1 MCPTV
6 IGMRFVPHGSVLL
19 LVVLLGASLPAQVE
33 IAINCGSAVSAEDA
47 PDGLVFM
54 PDQPHIAGVQPG
66 YEGGIAHTLDQV
78 HVDTTGGTENNRTLY
93 AADRVGWTAY
103 RFDVPPGTY
112 AVQLHLMESEHH
124 FHGRRAMSV
133 EVEGSTVIENLD
145 IWDRVRRH
153 YAFPLCVSAEV
164 TDGTLDVTATASVG
178 ETILSGISV
187 VSVSPEA
194 VAPAM
199 PAGFDVISGYEMNIL
214 DWDPVPE
221 ADLWGYNIYC
231 QAEGGS
237 VEQINP
243 DVTRVT
249 RLLDTTVTTGI
260 PCSYAVTAVDLWGNE
275 SDPTAILQAEAL
287 EHTESTLP
295 VYELEIAESDL
306 DQLTADIWAEE
317 YVPAVFRFE
326 GRWWQVEVR
335 FRGHSTRDLD
345 KKNWKIRFPAG
356 DLFFGRRKLNL
367 QSEMIDSSMLIDRIG
382 YTVCDSAGSLTPQ
395 AEPVHLV
402 INGEFAGVYLSAEQ
416 IDEQFLASRG
426 LDTTGT
432 IYQMITTNLQAL
444 PSPEEYVEHYEL
456 ETNESTAD
464 RSDIIALTQVIDL
477 TPDNRVGGALL
488 ACVNLESVFAFYA
501 ANNAV
506 ADPDDIF
513 NNTFLLN
520 DPLTGRWQWI
530 NWDHTAGFVFSDL
543 PLNSGTQAQP
553 SPIGTDAWNHMF
565 NRVMTT
571 PHLRRA
577 HLLRQVELDEGLAH
591 PDAMRALIDEYHAQI
606 AFDALRD
613 PHKGGRE
620 DPGRMEYITGYLG
633 RWIGYRHDFVTAQLP
648 LEMPDLGPAAALLIN
663 EVVTDGL
670 CAQCDEMGD
679 FDPWIEILN
688 TGDTAVD
695 LAGLHITDDVSEL
708 TRWTF
713 PTSEIIPPGGRALVW
728 ADGEPTEGPLHTGF
742 TLLPSGGV
750 DLTLVAADGVTA
762 LSQIALPALAPDQSL
777 SCHPDGRL
785 NMVLAESPT
794 PLAENAE
801 PAPPLLLH
809 LNEIMTLNGH
819 SARDERGETDAWLEI
834 HSEMGTPVSLD
845 GMGLTNSLGQP
856 GLWPFPAGTQIEPS
870 GHLVVWLDGETG
882 DGPLHTSFAVSP
894 EAGVIAL
901 HRLSNGSLI
910 DQIAHPAPTED
921 VSHGRFPDGASTLF
935 AMPSPTPGGANVLST
950 PGGLLI
956 NELLASNDSFGQDE
970 TGAYEDWVEI
980 HNPTAAPLSAGG
992 MWLTDSFD
1000 NLMRWQIPTI
1010 AETTIAPGG
1019 FLLIWADDDNDPP
1032 DGPLHTSFKLSAGG
1046 EEVALVAADGVTVI
1060 DSVVFGPQ
1068 VTDVALARFPDGGSS
1083 FVPTALPTP
1092 AASNALTLTL
1102 SDVLD
1107 MLLGQRTP
1115 TAVEQTEA
1123 DVNGD
1128 GLLDAA
1134 DLVERL
1140 WLGLP

>member
-1 MCPTV
+1 MMVGT
-6 IGMRFVPHGSVLL
+6 RFRAQGPALL
-19 LVVLLGASLPAQVE
+19 LMALLAAALPAQGE

-47 PDGLVFM
+47 PDGLIFS
-54 PDQPHIAGVQPG
+54 PDQPYIAGVQPG
-66 YEGGIAHTLDQV
+66 YEGGTIHTLEQV
-78 HVDTTGGTENNRTLY
+78 HVDTMGGTENNRALY

-103 RFDVPPGTY
+103 RFDVPPDLY
-112 AVQLHLMESEHH
+112 AVQLHLMETEHH
-124 FHGRRAMSV
+124 FHGRRVISIA
-133 EVEGSTVIENLD
+133 VEGISVIENLD
-145 IWDRVRRH
+145 IWDQVRLD
-153 YAFPLCVSAEV
+153 YAFPICVSAEV
-164 TDGTLDVTATASVG
+164 TDGTLDVTSTASVG

-187 VSVSPEA
+187 VSVSPES
-194 VAPAM
+194 VAPAV
-199 PAGFDVISGYEMNIL
+199 PEGFDVIGGYEMNIL
-214 DWDPVPE
+214 NWDPVPE
-221 ADLWGYNIYC
+221 ADLWGYNICC
-231 QAEGGS
+231 QADGGS
-237 VEQINP
+237 IEQINT

-249 RLLDTTVTTGI
+249 RYLDTAVTTGV
-260 PCSYAVTAVDLWGNE
+260 PCSYAVTSVDLWGNE
-275 SDPTAILQAEAL
+275 SAPTSILQAAAL
-287 EHTESTLP
+287 EHTESSLP
-295 VYELEIAESDL
+295 VYELEISESAL
-306 DQLTADIWAEE
+306 AQLTADIWAEE
-317 YVPAVFRFE
+317 YVPALFRFE
-326 GRWWQVEVR
+326 GREWEVEVR

-367 QSEMIDSSMLIDRIG
+367 QSEMIDSSMLIDRLG
-382 YTVCDSAGSLTPQ
+382 YAVCDSAGSLTPHT
-395 AEPVHLV
+395 EPVHLV
-402 INGEFAGVYLSAEQ
+402 INGEFAGVYLSVEQ
-416 IDEQFLASRG
+416 IDEHFLAARG

-444 PSPEEYVEHYEL
+444 PSPELYIEHYEL
-456 ETNESTAD
+456 ETNEETAD
-464 RSDIIALTQVIDL
+464 HSDITALTHLIDD
-477 TPDNRVGGALL
+477 TPDSRIGGALL
-488 ACVNLESVFAFYA
+488 AGVNLESVFAFYA

-553 SPIGTDAWNHMF
+553 SPIGTGAWNHIF

-577 HLLRQVELDEGLAH
+577 HLLRQAELSAGLAH
-591 PDAMRALIDEYHAQI
+591 PDAMNALIDAYHAEI
-606 AFDALRD
+606 EFDALRD

-620 DPGRMEYITGYLG
+620 DPGKMEYITGYLG
-633 RWIGYRHDFVTAQLP
+633 RWIGYRNDYVTAQLP

-663 EVVTDGL
+663 EVVADGL
-670 CAQCDEMGD
+670 AAQADEMGD

-695 LAGLHITDDVSEL
+695 LAGLHITDDASDL

-713 PTSEIIPPGGRALVW
+713 PTTVIIPPGGRALVW
-728 ADGEPTEGPLHTGF
+728 ADGEPAEGPLHTGF
-742 TLLPSGGV
+742 TLLPSGGA
-750 DLTLVAADGVTA
+750 DLTLAAADGVTI
-762 LSQIALPALAPDQSL
+762 LSQIALPALGPDESL
-777 SCHPDGRL
+777 SCYPDGRL
-785 NMVLAESPT
+785 NMIRAESPT
-794 PLAENAE
+794 PLAVNTG
-801 PAPPLLLH
+801 PAQPLSLL

-819 SARDERGETDAWLEI
+819 SARDEHGETDAWLEI
-834 HSEMGTPVSLD
+834 FSEVGAPVILD
-845 GMGLTNSLGQP
+845 GMGLTNDLGQP
-856 GLWPFPAGTQIEPS
+856 GLWPFPAGTQIEAN

-901 HRLSNGSLI
+901 HRLSDGYLI
-910 DQIAHPAPTED
+910 DQIAHPDPTVD
-921 VSHGRFPDGASTLF
+921 VSHGRFPDGASTLY
-935 AMPSPTPGGANVLST
+935 AMPSPTPGAPNVLST
-950 PGGLLI
+950 PSGLVI

-970 TGAYEDWVEI
+970 TGAFEDWVEI
-980 HNPTAAPLSAGG
+980 HNPTATPLSAGG

-1010 AETTIAPGG
+1010 AETTIPPGG
-1019 FLLIWADDDNDPP
+1019 HLLIWADDDNNPP
-1032 DGPLHTSFKLSAGG
+1032 DGPLHTSFKLSAAG

-1060 DSVVFGPQ
+1060 DSVVFGAQ
-1068 VTDVALARFPDGGSS
+1068 VTDVAWARFPDGGSV

-1092 AASNALTLTL
+1092 EASNSLTLTL
-1102 SDVLD
+1102 SDMVD
-1107 MLLGQRTP
+1107 ALLGQRTLSV
-1115 TAVEQTEA
+1115 AEQAEA

-1128 GLLDAA
+1128 GVLDAA